1 MNYTVIELQNG
12 VVLYNT
18 YTDRLQAEAR
28 YHTVLSFAAVS
39 SVAVHTAM
47 LVKDNGEV
55 LKCESYSH

>member
-12 VVLYNT
+12 VVLYDT

-28 YHTVLSFAAVS
+28 HHTVLSFAAVS